1 MADARGTKSVLSDTG
16 VNIENV
22 ISVAM
27 EDLFDKDRDEL
38 EREWQRELEEIMAE
52 RRKKKLACF

>member
-1 MADARGTKSVLSDTG
+1 MADARGTKSVPSDTG

-38 EREWQRELEEIMAE
+38 EREWQRELEEVMAE

>member
-1 MADARGTKSVLSDTG
+1 MADARGTKSVPSDTA

-38 EREWQRELEEIMAE
+38 EREWQRELEEVMAE